1 MNLLLD
7 LVGSVIIA
15 GIMLLMM
22 LNANIYQSNARFAS
36 DSELQLQQ
44 NAKTLS
50 DILGYDLRKIG
61 YEYDGNPFI
70 FADSEKVSFYADM
83 DRDGT
88 PDIVTCTSSDPYAA
102 KSTKNPNDRIL
113 LRQVG
118 EEVSAGPS
126 LGLTKLKF
134 SFFDEFGIETFD
146 LEKINYVKA
155 EFWVESIEPVNDEY
169 LFTYWELTISPR
181 NL

>member
-7 LVGSVIIA
+7 LAGSSIIA

-22 LNANIYQSNARFAS
+22 LNINIYQSDTRFAS

-50 DILGYDLRKIG
+50 DILSYDLRKIG
-61 YEYDGNPFI
+61 YEYDDNPFLYT
-70 FADSEKVSFYADM
+70 DSVKVSYYADM

-88 PDIVTCTSSDPYAA
+88 PDIVTYTISDPSAA
-102 KSTKNPNDRIL
+102 SSTTNPNDRVL
-113 LRQVG
+113 LRQVND
-118 EEVSAGPS
+118 EISAGPS

-134 SFFDEFGIETFD
+134 SYFDELGNTTSDFDKIE
-146 LEKINYVKA
+146 YVRA
-155 EFWVESIEPVNDEY
+155 EFWVESIEPVNKEY

>member
-7 LVGSVIIA
+7 IVGSIIIG
-15 GIMLLMM
+15 GILMLLMF
-22 LNANIYQSNARFAS
+22 NASTYQQNTRFAS

-61 YEYDGNPFI
+61 YEYKGNPFI
-70 FADSEKVSFYADM
+70 HADSVKVSYYADM

-88 PDIVTCTSSDPYAA
+88 PDIVTYIVGDTSSA
-102 KSTKNPNDRIL
+102 SRTTNPKDRVLMRI
-113 LRQVG
+113 VDADTI
-118 EEVSAGPS
+118 AGPS
-126 LGLTKLKF
+126 LGLTKVRFAYFNK
-134 SFFDEFGIETFD
+134 FGIPTSVLND
-146 LEKINYVKA
+146 INIVRA
-155 EFWVESIEPVNDEY
+155 EIWVESIEPVNKEY